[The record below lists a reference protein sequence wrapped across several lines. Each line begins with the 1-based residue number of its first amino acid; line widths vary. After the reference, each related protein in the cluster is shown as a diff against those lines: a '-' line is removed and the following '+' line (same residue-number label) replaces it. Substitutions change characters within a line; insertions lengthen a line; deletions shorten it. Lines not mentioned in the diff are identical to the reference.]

1 MESTTTQSQNGN
13 SDWHSQQKR
22 ETNIF
27 LAERQ
32 LTTEIP
38 YNFVLGSRLSAAQPN
53 NQQDLLKHLSCD
65 FAHLL
70 NRMDLSDCLLNVKGT
85 YMAVHRCVLAARSN
99 TFSAI
104 MSGNN
109 SRLDPDIKKGL
120 ETSVRNNKLEISIDK
135 TLPEIMK
142 QVIIFMYTAKCELNE
157 RNGTFS
163 IILFCHQSYG
173 LLDAAGRYDIK
184 SLKEYTS
191 QLLVNHI
198 NINNVLKLIESA
210 YVYNNLLLKHK
221 CIDYFIDNG
230 KEVMDTN
237 ESWGRFANNYKG
249 IVADLLYWTVHKD
262 EYRQE
267 IAQPQ
272 LHSQW

>member
-53 NQQDLLKHLSCD
+53 NQQGQWCITS
-65 FAHLL
+65 
-70 NRMDLSDCLLNVKGT
+70 GT

>member
-1 MESTTTQSQNGN
+1 MNL
-13 SDWHSQQKR
+13 
-22 ETNIF
+22 IPF
-27 LAERQ
+27 L
-32 LTTEIP
+32 I
-38 YNFVLGSRLSAAQPN
+38 
-53 NQQDLLKHLSCD
+53 
-65 FAHLL
+65 
-70 NRMDLSDCLLNVKGT
+70 GT

-104 MSGNN
+104 MSGNY

-120 ETSVRNNKLEISIDK
+120 KTSGKNNKLVISIDK

-142 QVIIFMYTAKCELNE
+142 QVIIFMYTAECELNE
-157 RNGTFS
+157 RNA
-163 IILFCHQSYG
+163 YG
-173 LLDAAGRYDIK
+173 LLDAAARYDIK

-191 QLLVNHI
+191 QFLVNHI
-198 NINNVLKLIESA
+198 NKNNVLRLIESA

-237 ESWGRFANNYKG
+237 ESWGRFSNNCKG

-262 EYRQE
+262 EHRQQ
-267 IAQPQ
+267 I
-272 LHSQW
+272 